1 MILTETFPL
10 DQIEKETNEGYDNTG
25 IPLQMVPH
33 CVEKTYSVRESSDGS
48 YMLNQF
54 DDVNG
59 IILRTSIYALQLIDL
74 QYICPLQ

>member
-10 DQIEKETNEGYDNTG
+10 DQIDKETNEGYDNTG

-59 IILRTSIYALQLIDL
+59 IILCTIYALQLIDL
-74 QYICPLQ
+74 HYFCPLQ